1 MGDVKGQKKRNL
13 EESQEKQ
20 LDGAWLDQGCPSSG
34 AFPAEVRSLVWGAAT
49 PPQSSSSSPWLLTG
63 LGTSLFLARVCLWG
77 VFLRLSINF
86 FLLKGSHTVVGFPHF
101 CGTAGN
107 CGCKA
112 SKGHRQYR
120 SPSQLSPSLWQKLS
134 AISLLSPSFSAR
146 AGMLFW
152 ICTSRAMKAIDLLK
166 QTPRPQAK

>member
-1 MGDVKGQKKRNL
+1 MWRGRRRGTWRRARKNNWMEAGWTRAAPVRELSQQRYGHWF
-13 EESQEKQ
+13 EE
-20 LDGAWLDQGCPSSG
+20 LPLLRAPVRLPGCWQALAHPFFWPGFVSEEFS
-34 AFPAEVRSLVWGAAT
+34 WGSA
-49 PPQSSSSSPWLLTG
+49 
-63 LGTSLFLARVCLWG
+63 
-77 VFLRLSINF
+77 SIF
-86 FLLKGSHTVVGFPHF
+86 FLLGGSHTVVGFPHF